1 MSSQAEDGSVARRPT
16 KLEDALLGTA
26 VNRAYLLVPG
36 VLLSVAVVVVSI
48 SLAEWANAS
57 WGFRGLISYVMVAI
71 LIGMA
76 VRNTVGLHLVFA
88 QGIDFCIH
96 RLLRLGIILMGIRLS
111 FLAVVEIGGFGIPIA
126 MAAVLTGMLVTS
138 YATRWLGLSEKLGTL
153 IAIGTGICG
162 ASAIIATAPGIK
174 ARDEEIAYAVANI
187 TIFGIVAMLV
197 YPYLAHLV
205 FGGDVTMVGM
215 FTGSSIHETAQVA
228 AAGLI
233 YDQTFQVTLEPSA
246 ADVAV
251 VTKLVR
257 TALIVVAVPAAT
269 YYYALRTRDQAEAT
283 ASKVRLLQP
292 VPLFIIGF
300 LVMAVMRSI
309 GDAGVDGGGSAF
321 GILGEAA
328 WSTATEGITTW
339 SGYIL
344 ATAMAGVGLGTSV
357 VAMRGLGLKPFLVGS
372 VAASSVGAV
381 AILMVLLLGRF
392 VTL

>member
-1 MSSQAEDGSVARRPT
+1 
-16 KLEDALLGTA
+16 
-26 VNRAYLLVPG
+26 
-36 VLLSVAVVVVSI
+36 
-48 SLAEWANAS
+48 
-57 WGFRGLISYVMVAI
+57 
-71 LIGMA
+71 
-76 VRNTVGLHLVFA
+76 
-88 QGIDFCIH
+88 
-96 RLLRLGIILMGIRLS
+96 
-111 FLAVVEIGGFGIPIA
+111 
-126 MAAVLTGMLVTS
+126 
-138 YATRWLGLSEKLGTL
+138 
-153 IAIGTGICG
+153 
-162 ASAIIATAPGIK
+162 
-174 ARDEEIAYAVANI
+174 
-187 TIFGIVAMLV
+187 MLV